1 MAADQ
6 NGAADGG
13 EEPLQELSLA
23 RHRDLQ
29 GRRWS
34 LGIWL
39 HRAVVA
45 VLVVFVAL
53 AATNQF
59 GQQPEAHEA
68 VAAAASLRVSTPE
81 RLRGGLIY
89 QTRIDVTARQPIA
102 HPMITLGGGWFDG
115 MTLNSVQPGPDAQA
129 GAVGGAVS
137 FTYPALQAG
146 QSLSVYFEWS
156 VNPTTVA
163 WQRDLPV
170 MVADGS
176 RTLVSQSSTLTVF
189 P

>member
-6 NGAADGG
+6 DDLAGGG

-29 GRRWS
+29 GRRWG
-34 LGIWL
+34 LGIWV
-39 HRAVVA
+39 HRSVVA

-53 AATNQF
+53 AASNQF

-68 VAAAASLRVSTPE
+68 VTAAAGLRVSTPE

-89 QTRIDVTARQPIA
+89 QTRIDVIARQPIA
-102 HPMITLGGGWFDG
+102 HPTITLGAGWFDG
-115 MTLNSVQPGPDAQA
+115 MTLNSVQPGPEAQA
-129 GAVGGAVS
+129 GAAGGAVS

-146 QSLSVYFEWS
+146 QSLSVYLEWS
-156 VNPTTVA
+156 ANPTTVA

-170 MVADGS
+170 IVADGS
-176 RTLVSQSSTLTVF
+176 RTLVSQSSSLTVF